1 MTERLTA
8 ATLSFPRRLRSFIQD
23 RGGMRAKSLEA
34 ELERLAAT
42 APHLLDDIGLVP
54 VPSAAPPGHGPEEV
68 APQVAMFGVGGA
80 FRIVI
85 RRRTVEQWTVPEDER
100 SSC

>member
-1 MTERLTA
+1 MTERLIA
-8 ATLSFPRRLRSFIQD
+8 PTLSVPQRLRSFIRD
-23 RGGMRAKSLEA
+23 RGGMRARSLEA

-42 APHLLDDIGLVP
+42 APHLLDDIGLAP
-54 VPSAAPPGHGPEEV
+54 MPSAAPPGHGPEEV
-68 APQVAMFGVGGA
+68 APEVAMLGIGGA

-85 RRRTVEQWTVPEDER
+85 RRRTVEQWTIPEGER